1 MTYVCWAALY
11 EGNSDRAYFNVLI
24 PRVIENLLFTEGVR
38 NSLVTMSPTVELGRK
53 GRSVEAVAAE
63 ACEAKDAFHLVV
75 IHADTGGR
83 AQNENLAAR
92 SVQYCE
98 AMSARCN
105 WPEQRCVVM
114 TPSHEMEAWALADP
128 LAITSAFGYRGKSKD
143 VGLPDNPKEAER
155 LVDPKAILSAAV
167 QKIRGRRSP
176 DRMELLLPA
185 IAQRQAIDSLRQS
198 RSFLEFERK
207 LRVGLSSLG
216 CLPQ

>member
-1 MTYVCWAALY
+1 VTYVCWAALY

-24 PRVIENLLFTEGVR
+24 PRVIENLLLTEGVR
-38 NSLVTMSPTVELGRK
+38 NSSVTTSPTVELGGK
-53 GRSVEAVAAE
+53 GRSIEAVAAE

-92 SVQYCE
+92 SIQYCE

-128 LAITSAFGYRGKSKD
+128 SAITSAFGYRGNAKD
-143 VGLPDNPKEAER
+143 IGLPDNPKEAER
-155 LVDPKAILSAAV
+155 LVNPKATLAFAV

-176 DRMELLLPA
+176 DLMEQLLPA
-185 IAQRQAIDSLRQS
+185 IALRQDIESLRKS
-198 RSFLEFERK
+198 RSFLEFEVK
-207 LRVGLSSLG
+207 LRAGLASLG
-216 CLPQ
+216 CLPE